1 MVTRKKKE
9 KKSLDKKQEDKWYLN
24 GGGCNPI
31 TQNQIKY
38 INRLTR
44 KKMKMYCG
52 AYSYLR
58 YKKDIEEL
66 TGEEANNMIRELL
79 AMSEKK

>member
-9 KKSLDKKQEDKWYLN
+9 KTSLERKQEDKWYLN

-31 TQNQIKY
+31 TQNQIKF
-38 INRLTR
+38 INKLTR
-44 KKMKMYCG
+44 EKLKMYCG

-66 TGEEANNMIRELL
+66 TSEEANTMIRELL
-79 AMSEKK
+79 TINVKK